1 MLDGLTRVLL
11 SSLTSNPA
19 CRYGVIKRTGIAQ
32 HCASRL
38 EGMAILVYELKLAP
52 CYAPVRNV
60 TGEVYLSTFQTL
72 AVPLRQAVPHILG
85 SLGPWPR
92 ALCACS
98 DQLRNIRFYFAVWR
112 TISPEMA
119 IQCHLTCHT
128 TQA

>member
-60 TGEVYLSTFQTL
+60 TGEVWPDCTTITGNGIALAREQLVSQTKKGDGGTKL
-72 AVPLRQAVPHILG
+72 
-85 SLGPWPR
+85 
-92 ALCACS
+92 
-98 DQLRNIRFYFAVWR
+98 Y
-112 TISPEMA
+112 
-119 IQCHLTCHT
+119 
-128 TQA
+128 

>member
-60 TGEVYLSTFQTL
+60 CTMITGNGIAL
-72 AVPLRQAVPHILG
+72 ARE
-85 SLGPWPR
+85 
-92 ALCACS
+92 
-98 DQLRNIRFYFAVWR
+98 QLV
-112 TISPEMA
+112 
-119 IQCHLTCHT
+119 
-128 TQA
+128 

>member
-60 TGEVYLSTFQTL
+60 THYDYMNWYSS
-72 AVPLRQAVPHILG
+72 R
-85 SLGPWPR
+85 
-92 ALCACS
+92 
-98 DQLRNIRFYFAVWR
+98 
-112 TISPEMA
+112 
-119 IQCHLTCHT
+119 
-128 TQA
+128 

>member
-38 EGMAILVYELKLAP
+38 ECMAILVYELKLAP

-60 TGEVYLSTFQTL
+60 TGEVYHNPLLITTDKVFRPDCTMITGNGIAL
-72 AVPLRQAVPHILG
+72 ARE
-85 SLGPWPR
+85 
-92 ALCACS
+92 
-98 DQLRNIRFYFAVWR
+98 QLV
-112 TISPEMA
+112 
-119 IQCHLTCHT
+119 
-128 TQA
+128 